1 MPSVRITRH
10 SGLSLSLSL
19 SPGSVR
25 GQGTTVGRFLLLSR
39 FFFSRL
45 FFSLQSTVFFLR
57 FIDFHWIPEDW
68 LVFSLVWMKSYGIWF
83 KQFHFD
89 FFIEQSTLIPE
100 TVRPSVSL
108 RINVKRLN
116 WILPRSCSM
125 IQSKWFVSSRGSVHF
140 NAILWRFSG
149 HLLDLTRLF
158 DKTNNDVDELVEV
171 EFSTCS
177 GPSRFDSNSGSS
189 RDQVAEF
196 DWVWHRVSR
205 FFFKSPPHHIGWNI
219 PSISLMVFIKD
230 PNGCGVLKLG
240 RSVWLGRTRWRRVLD
255 VCLEILW
262 SRNLHRPVFFDVLRS
277 SMSSQFHKRPISTGP
292 IHLINQRT
300 DGGSCSL
307 DCSPSMCSSL
317 PVLVF
322 TSSFSHNGSIRFAS
336 DPLVDSRWSSQR
348 ILIRTVAVVRFCCS
362 LRPAFLAVCVFVWL
376 LGLSVCLC
384 VCLRLCVCIGRE
396 MSRAYYQVCLSNGWA
411 WQPPAASQ
419 RQTLSLFLVRGFPQE
434 PSYECQ
440 PSPGPLTPPPTP
452 ALPTDDLPIKPIRSL
467 NRRLVNRQTAARPT
481 GASAR

>member
-1 MPSVRITRH
+1 
-10 SGLSLSLSL
+10 
-19 SPGSVR
+19 
-25 GQGTTVGRFLLLSR
+25 
-39 FFFSRL
+39 
-45 FFSLQSTVFFLR
+45 
-57 FIDFHWIPEDW
+57 
-68 LVFSLVWMKSYGIWF
+68 
-83 KQFHFD
+83 
-89 FFIEQSTLIPE
+89 
-100 TVRPSVSL
+100 
-108 RINVKRLN
+108 
-116 WILPRSCSM
+116 
-125 IQSKWFVSSRGSVHF
+125 
-140 NAILWRFSG
+140 
-149 HLLDLTRLF
+149 
-158 DKTNNDVDELVEV
+158 
-171 EFSTCS
+171 
-177 GPSRFDSNSGSS
+177 
-189 RDQVAEF
+189 
-196 DWVWHRVSR
+196 
-205 FFFKSPPHHIGWNI
+205 
-219 PSISLMVFIKD
+219 
-230 PNGCGVLKLG
+230 
-240 RSVWLGRTRWRRVLD
+240 
-255 VCLEILW
+255 
-262 SRNLHRPVFFDVLRS
+262 
-277 SMSSQFHKRPISTGP
+277 MSSQFHKRPISTGP